1 MTDKII
7 ESDVCSNE
15 KSDIIVIKFYLVLLM
30 QNIFLKMVV

>member
-1 MTDKII
+1 MTDKI
-7 ESDVCSNE
+7 VCSNE